1 MTHVYHE
8 DGKTLAELLLSL
20 TLTGV
25 VMAATYDLM
34 IIQTRL
40 FSAQDQSVDAEQ
52 TARTAMTMITRE
64 LHMAGYSPVMGVSVT
79 GITYDPARLRIWA
92 DLNGNGTTADVNE
105 DITYAHDAPNRQLIR
120 SSNGSQSVFKNIQTF
135 SVSYLKADGNGTT
148 VSANIRT
155 VLVSITGRTDR
166 PDPTYTANNGYRTF
180 TLQSRVTPRNLG
192 L

>member
-1 MTHVYHE
+1 MTSVHHE
-8 DGKTLAELLLSL
+8 DGKTLAELMLSL
-20 TLTGV
+20 ALTGV
-25 VMAATYDLM
+25 VMAAAYDLM
-34 IIQTRL
+34 IIQNRM

-64 LHMAGYSPVMGVSVT
+64 LHMAGHSPVMGVSVT
-79 GITYDPARLRIWA
+79 GITHDPARLRIRA
-92 DLNGNGTTADVNE
+92 DLNGNGTTADANE
-105 DITYAHDAPNRQLIR
+105 DITYAYDAPNLQLIR
-120 SSNGSQSVFKNIQTF
+120 SGNGAQSVFKNIQAF
-135 SVSYLKADGNGTT
+135 SVSYLNAGGGATT

-166 PDPTYTANNGYRTF
+166 PDPTYTANNGYRIF

>member
-1 MTHVYHE
+1 MASAHHE

-40 FSAQDQSVDAEQ
+40 FSVQDQSVDAQQ

-64 LHMAGYSPVMGVSVT
+64 LHMAGYSPVLGVSIT
-79 GITYDPARLRIWA
+79 GIAYDPIRLRIRA
-92 DLNGNGTTADVNE
+92 DLNGNGTTTDVNE
-105 DITYAHDAPNRQLIR
+105 DITYSYDAPQLQLIR
-120 SSNGSQSVFKNIQTF
+120 SSNSGQSVFKNIQSF
-135 SVSYLKADGNGTT
+135 SVSYLNAAGAATT
-148 VSANIRT
+148 VSADIRT
-155 VLVSITGRTDR
+155 VLVSITGRTDQ
-166 PDPTYTANNGYRTF
+166 PDPTYPANNGYRVF